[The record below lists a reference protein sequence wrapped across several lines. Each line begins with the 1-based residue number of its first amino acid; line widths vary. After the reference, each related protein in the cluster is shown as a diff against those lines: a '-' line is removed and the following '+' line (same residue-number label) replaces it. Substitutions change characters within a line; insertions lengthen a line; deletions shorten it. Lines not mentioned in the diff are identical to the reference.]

1 MYTNNHFKTKLVV
14 AGVIAL
20 VITNANASISSINQY
35 KSSSLIEST
44 IKVQE
49 ATNDPVI
56 LNPAIDEIKASDP
69 RIKAVIEYAK
79 QNKLSIA
86 VVFFNIDNLRY
97 VKQVNALFDANHIVT
112 NSPQLAKTPNISDIN
127 LVKIYVVKD
136 KANVNESN

>member
-14 AGVIAL
+14 ASSVALLIAN
-20 VITNANASISSINQY
+20 VNASISSINQY
-35 KSSSLIEST
+35 TSSSLLEST
-44 IKVQE
+44 VKVQE

-69 RIKAVIEYAK
+69 RIKAVIEYAR

-86 VVFFNIDNLRY
+86 VVFFNTDNLRY
-97 VKQVNALFDANHIVT
+97 VKQVNALFEANHIVT
-112 NSPQLAKTPNISDIN
+112 NPPQLAKAQNISDIN